1 MMSLELSTPIAR
13 YFTADLDPDPE
24 AMADCF
30 SENATVRDENKVHT
44 GRNEI
49 RQWKVDYSKK
59 YTAKSTPISVAHD
72 RGRTVV
78 TCHVEG
84 NFPGSP
90 IDLRFFFRLE
100 GDKIG
105 ELEVTL

>member
-1 MMSLELSTPIAR
+1 MSLELPLPIAR
-13 YFTADLDPDPE
+13 YFTADLDPNPQT
-24 AMADCF
+24 MADCF
-30 SENATVRDENKVHT
+30 SAKATVRDENQVHT
-44 GRNEI
+44 GLGEI

-59 YTAKSTPISVAHD
+59 FTATSTPTAVAHD

-105 ELEVTL
+105 ELEITP

>member
-1 MMSLELSTPIAR
+1 MSVELPAPIAR
-13 YFTADLDPDPE
+13 YFTADINSNAQ

-30 SENATVRDENKVHT
+30 SDRATVRDENDVHA
-44 GRNEI
+44 GPDEI

-59 YTAKSTPISVAHD
+59 YSAISTPTSVVQD

-90 IDLRFFFRLE
+90 IDLRFFFRLDGE
-100 GDKIG
+100 KIG
-105 ELEVTL
+105 ELEITL

>member
-1 MMSLELSTPIAR
+1 MSLELPASVAR
-13 YFTADLDPDPE
+13 YFTADLDPNPQ
-24 AMADCF
+24 AVADCF
-30 SENATVRDENKVHT
+30 SDKATVRDENHVHT
-44 GRNEI
+44 GRDEI
-49 RQWKVDYSKK
+49 RQWKIDYSKK
-59 YTAKSTPISVAHD
+59 FTATSTPISVAHD

-90 IDLRFFFRLE
+90 IDLRFFFCLE

-105 ELEVTL
+105 ELEITL

>member
-1 MMSLELSTPIAR
+1 MPLELPMPIAR
-13 YFTADLDPDPE
+13 YFTADLDPNPQ

-30 SENATVRDENKVHT
+30 SDNATVRDEKLVHT
-44 GRNEI
+44 GRDEI
-49 RQWKVDYSKK
+49 RQWKVEYSKK
-59 YTAKSTPISVAHD
+59 FTATSTPIAIERE

-90 IDLRFFFRLE
+90 IDLRYFFHLE
-100 GDKIG
+100 GDKID
-105 ELEVTL
+105 ELEITL

>member
-1 MMSLELSTPIAR
+1 MSVELPAPIAR
-13 YFTADLDPDPE
+13 YFAADLDPNAQ

-30 SENATVRDENKVHT
+30 SDRATVRDENNIHT
-44 GRNEI
+44 GRDEI

-59 YTAKSTPISVAHD
+59 YTAKSTPISVAQD

-84 NFPGSP
+84 DFPGSP

-100 GDKIG
+100 GENIG
-105 ELEVTL
+105 ELEITV

>member
-1 MMSLELSTPIAR
+1 MSLELPSAIAQ
-13 YFTADLDPDPE
+13 YFTAGRDSNPR

-30 SENATVRDENKVHT
+30 SDTATVRDENYVHT
-44 GRNEI
+44 GREEI

-59 YTAKSTPISVAHD
+59 FTATSTPIAIERE
-72 RGRTVV
+72 RGRIVV

-90 IDLRFFFRLE
+90 IDLRHFFRLE

-105 ELEVTL
+105 ELEITL

>member
-1 MMSLELSTPIAR
+1 MSLELSMPIAR
-13 YFTADLDPDPE
+13 YFTADLDPNPQ

-30 SENATVRDENKVHT
+30 SDNATVRDESKVHT

-84 NFPGSP
+84 SFPGSP

-100 GDKIG
+100 GDKIS

>member
-1 MMSLELSTPIAR
+1 MSLELPAPIAR
-13 YFTADLDPDPE
+13 YFTADLDPDPQV
-24 AMADCF
+24 MADCF
-30 SENATVRDENKVHT
+30 SENATVRDENEVHT

-59 YTAKSTPISVAHD
+59 YNAKSTPLSVAHD

-105 ELEVTL
+105 ELEVTP